1 MLRDPYT
8 SAMMPATA
16 TTTTTILQAENNN
29 IVDGN
34 LTTLVVSHATPI
46 IHQPKGSDRW
56 VVLYRVA
63 HKKNVPNFAML
74 YCSTIEFRQKEITL
88 LKSNH
93 S

>member
-63 HKKNVPNFAML
+63 HKKRAKLCNVVLLNNRIQTKGNNTF
-74 YCSTIEFRQKEITL
+74 KEQ
-88 LKSNH
+88 S
-93 S
+93 